1 VNPDRIAKVL
11 AGSTLFA
18 GLDEASLEVLAGLAV
33 VRRYQRN
40 QFIFQQ
46 GEPGDTMFV
55 MLSGTVKVLVNSAE
69 GQQVL
74 FCTLAPEDCFG
85 ELSFLDGRPR
95 SAAVQTAE
103 PVQVIALTRTA
114 LDSVLDANP
123 AIARAMLVYLCD
135 MVRRLSEQAADL
147 VFLDLEGRLAKCL
160 DRLAEEHG
168 VVRAEGIRLDLTLT
182 QSDLASLVGASR
194 PSVNQAL
201 AAFTRRGY
209 LRTESRS
216 IVITDRAGLRRRH
229 LR

>member
-1 VNPDRIAKVL
+1 VNPERIAKAL

-18 GLDEASLEVLAGLAV
+18 GLDAASLDVLAGLAV
-33 VRRYQRN
+33 VRQYKRN

-74 FCTLAPEDCFG
+74 FCTLGPEDCFG
-85 ELSFLDGRPR
+85 ELSFLDGRAR
-95 SAAVQTAE
+95 SAAVETAE
-103 PVQVIALTRTA
+103 AVQVIALTRTA
-114 LDSVLDANP
+114 LDSALDANP
-123 AIARAMLVYLCD
+123 AIGRAMLVYLCD

-160 DRLAEEHG
+160 DRLAEEKG
-168 VVRAEGIRLDLTLT
+168 TVEADGIRLDLTLT
-182 QSDLASLVGASR
+182 QSDLAGMVGASR

-201 AAFTRRGY
+201 ASFGRRGS

>member
-1 VNPDRIAKVL
+1 MNPDRIAKAL
-11 AGSTLFA
+11 AGTTLFA
-18 GLDEASLEVLAGLAV
+18 GLDPASLDVLAGLAV
-33 VRRYQRN
+33 VRQYKRN

-55 MLSGTVKVLVNSAE
+55 MLSGTVKVLVNSPD

-74 FCTLAPEDCFG
+74 FCTLEPEECFG
-85 ELSFLDGRPR
+85 ELSFLDGRAR
-95 SAAVQTAE
+95 SAAVETAE
-103 PVQVIALTRTA
+103 AVQVIALTRTA

-123 AIARAMLVYLCD
+123 AISRAMLVYLCD

-160 DRLAEEHG
+160 DRLAEEKG
-168 VVRAEGIRLDLTLT
+168 TVESDGIRLDLTLT
-182 QSDLASLVGASR
+182 QSDLASMVGASR

-201 AAFTRRGY
+201 ASFGRRGY
-209 LRTESRS
+209 VRMESRS